1 MPFSSRG
8 EQSLNTGKT
17 VFSQIMAQVSHNE
30 FDKLVSKYH
39 GNYKVQTFS
48 SWDQFLSMSFAQL
61 SYRRSLRDI
70 EACLN
75 AQPGKLYHRGIRGN
89 VARSNLARANEN
101 RDWRIYA
108 DLAQQMIPKARRLY
122 SEDSDFALDL
132 DNTVY
137 ALDSTTIDL
146 CLSLF
151 PWARFRKYKSA
162 VKLHTLLDLRG
173 SSPTFIDITSGSTH
187 DVNVLDLLI
196 PEAGS
201 FYIMDEGYIDYNRQY
216 QLFKAQSFFVTRAKS
231 NLSYRRLSSTAVDK
245 KTGLRSDQIVRLTG
259 TKSSLSYPEK
269 LRRVRYYD
277 ENLERY
283 FIFLTNNM
291 EISAFTVTQLYH
303 ERWKIELFFKW
314 VKQHLRIKTFYGTMP
329 NAVKTQVWIAVCVY
343 LLVAIIKKSI
353 NIELSLYTILQ
364 IISVSHLEKV
374 PINQLLT
381 QTDSRLLD
389 NLYRNQLNLCD
400 L

>member
-1 MPFSSRG
+1 
-8 EQSLNTGKT
+8 LNTGKT

-75 AQPGKLYHRGIRGN
+75 AQPGKLYHMGIRGN

-108 DLAQQMIPKARRLY
+108 DLAQQLIPKARRLY
-122 SEDSDFALDL
+122 HDDSDFALDL

-146 CLSLF
+146 CLTLF
-151 PWARFRKYKSA
+151 PWAQFRKYKSA
-162 VKLHTLLDLRG
+162 VKMHTLLDIRG
-173 SSPTFIDITSGSTH
+173 SIPTFIDITSGAIH
-187 DVNVLDLLI
+187 DVNVLDVLI

-201 FYIMDEGYIDYNRQY
+201 FYIMDKGYIDFARLY
-216 QLFKAQSFFVTRAKS
+216 QLHKAGAFFVIRAKS
-231 NLSYRRLSSTAVDK
+231 NLSYGRLYSLRRDGQ
-245 KTGLRSDQIVRLTG
+245 TGVRSDQIIRLAG
-259 TKSSLSYPEK
+259 PKSSLRYSDK
-269 LRRVRYYD
+269 LRRVRYHD
-277 ENLERY
+277 ANLGRY
-283 FIFLTNNM
+283 FVFLTNNM
-291 EISAFTVTQLYH
+291 AISAQTVADLYH

-314 VKQHLRIKTFYGTMP
+314 VKQHLRIKAFYGTSA

-343 LLVAIIKKSI
+343 LLVAITKKRI
-353 NIELSLYTILQ
+353 ETELSLYTILQ
-364 IISVSHLEKV
+364 ILSVSLFEKV
-374 PINQLLT
+374 SINQLLT
-381 QTDSRLLD
+381 QTDSRFLEEQS
-389 NLYRNQLNLCD
+389 RNQLNLWD